1 MSGEFLS
8 RAKITRTTFI
18 LFRWVPLG
26 ATGAVLE
33 SGQAPTKL
41 HRMGAAVP
49 LLWPWWV
56 RKRAFV
62 SSDLVGA
69 V

>member
-1 MSGEFLS
+1 MSGGFLS

-26 ATGAVLE
+26 APGTVLE
-33 SGQAPTKL
+33 SGQAPAKL
-41 HRMGAAVP
+41 HHMGAAVP
-49 LLWPWWV
+49 LLWSWWV

-62 SSDLVGA
+62 SSNLIGA